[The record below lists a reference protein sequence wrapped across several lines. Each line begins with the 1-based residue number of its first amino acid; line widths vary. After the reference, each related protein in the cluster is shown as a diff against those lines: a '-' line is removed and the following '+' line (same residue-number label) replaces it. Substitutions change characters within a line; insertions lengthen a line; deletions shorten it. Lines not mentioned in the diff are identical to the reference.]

1 MAHAT
6 VAVNKSVFQSSL
18 ELLKRNFE
26 LAQADTEDFG
36 PFRLGYDVKAHL
48 EDGTFDL
55 RADNTVELKELD
67 LRWDRLKVILGLD
80 IPGICVGGGC
90 VDLPWPLPDFCLP
103 RWCLFEDDPDVSVE
117 LDFAALVAQE
127 VSLTGSLVVRYY
139 DAGVPAPAI
148 DPCALLR
155 VVPLPPNNRWDI
167 HLDPQSIDLDLF
179 DFPDVV
185 GNLFE
190 DALTGAVEALIPG
203 GIVRDLL
210 LAIIGSVADL
220 IRDVLDIPDEI
231 DEWLSDFFNVSFGLF
246 DLILQVVGDFFS
258 SCNPLYGIND
268 PLEVLPASGALI
280 PVRIPIAN
288 VAVHNDADEMVIEAD
303 VGA

>member
-6 VAVNKSVFQSSL
+6 VAVNESAFQNSL
-18 ELLKRNFE
+18 ELLKRNFRF
-26 LAQADTEDFG
+26 AAADTGDFG
-36 PFRLGYDVKAHL
+36 PFRLGYDVEAHL
-48 EDGTFDL
+48 EGGTFDL
-55 RADNTVELKELD
+55 RADNTFELKELD

-80 IPGICVGGGC
+80 IPSICVGGGC
-90 VDLPWPLPDFCLP
+90 LDLPWPLPDLCLP
-103 RWCLFEDDPDVSVE
+103 HWCLFEDDPDVSIDP
-117 LDFAALVAQE
+117 DFAALVAQE
-127 VSLTGSLVVRYY
+127 VSLTGSLVVRYF
-139 DAGVPAPAI
+139 DATVPPPAI

-155 VVPLPPNNRWDI
+155 IAPLPPNNRWNI
-167 HLDPQSIDLDLF
+167 HLDPQTIDLDLF
-179 DFPDVV
+179 DFPDIV

-190 DALTGAVEALIPG
+190 DALTDAIEALIPG

-220 IRDVLDIPDEI
+220 IRDILDIPDDI

-246 DLILQVVGDFFS
+246 DLILQIVGDFFS
-258 SCNPLYGIND
+258 SCNPLYGIDD
-268 PLEVLPASGALI
+268 PLEILPASGGLI